1 MTEKLDYSRE
11 DAMAILNSENYT
23 DEDKKQ
29 IYDKYMSDLKKR
41 RRKEI
46 INRLN
51 NYAMDNEI
59 ITEEIYV
66 AKLKEYENDDLSKP
80 FEVIEKELSDF
91 ATEMKQKYD
100 EYISKKN
107 QEEEVIVP
115 DINTESEEYDSFDD
129 TIFND
134 PVQVEENTEP
144 SLILDDEVSVLNEEP
159 EILAKPLF
167 STSSQETEELMP
179 DDIKDD
185 EKGNASAI
193 ILSIIAVIIGVVVM
207 YSIIRLN

>member
-107 QEEEVIVP
+107 QEEINIVP
-115 DINTESEEYDSFDD
+115 DIKAQPLEKETFDD
-129 TIFND
+129 TIFSN
-134 PVQVEENTEP
+134 PVELSQETEP

-167 STSSQETEELMP
+167 PQSDEDEELLP
-179 DDIKDD
+179 EDEKDD

-193 ILSIIAVIIGVVVM
+193 IVSIIAVIIGIVVM